1 MRHLNFYLVG
11 SILFSGA
18 CMGRSSIDTLAA
30 NVGGAK
36 SFGGAKSTG
45 GSRSTGGMKSAG
57 GSTSFARTSTGGTPS
72 TGGTASTGG
81 TKATGGMTATGG
93 TPSTGGSTNTKLVA
107 KSITVGGKHTCAL
120 LSGGSVQCWGDNES
134 DQLGNGTTAV
144 NSSVPVPV
152 SGTTNATAV
161 AAGDWHT
168 CTMLSGGTVQCWGL
182 NAFGQLGNGTADSP
196 YDTPTPVTVVGIT
209 NAIAVAAGSENTC
222 AVLSGGTVQCWGDN
236 SRGELGNGTMLD
248 SSGASDCHGNL
259 QRRRCCRR

>member
-81 TKATGGMTATGG
+81 TKETGGTTGTGG
-93 TPSTGGSTNTKLVA
+93 TPSTGGSTNPKLVA
-107 KSITVGGKHTCAL
+107 KSITAGYRHTCAV
-120 LSGGSVQCWGDNES
+120 LSGGSVQCWGDNEFG
-134 DQLGNGTTAV
+134 QLGDGSTT
-144 NSSVPVPV
+144 NSSTPVTV
-152 SGTTNATAV
+152 SGITNATAV
-161 AAGDWHT
+161 AAKSAILNPEQTIAEIAEFVADGDR
-168 CTMLSGGTVQCWGL
+168 SS
-182 NAFGQLGNGTADSP
+182 FG
-196 YDTPTPVTVVGIT
+196 
-209 NAIAVAAGSENTC
+209 VAG
-222 AVLSGGTVQCWGDN
+222 
-236 SRGELGNGTMLD
+236 
-248 SSGASDCHGNL
+248 
-259 QRRRCCRR
+259 